1 MRAPADAAPAG
12 SNPTT
17 GTVKETMMN
26 TSKLVRPFAAVIAI
40 GALGSGMV
48 QATEYRLGLIT
59 PPPHIW
65 TKAATAFGED
75 LSAETDGAHSV
86 AVFPSRQLGN
96 EAQMMQLLQ
105 SGALDMAF
113 LTIAEVS
120 NRVPDFGAFYA
131 PYLVADI
138 QGAGALL
145 KSSAA
150 LELLGLLPRKTGVV
164 GIAYGMA
171 GLRQIVSRDAVGS
184 AEDLVGKKLRI
195 TPFEPIKDFY
205 NALGA
210 APTPMPL
217 PAVYDALANGQVDA
231 IDMDLELIWKLKYY
245 EHAETIL
252 VSNHMMFPM
261 VGLVSAKVWAG
272 LSENDRAL
280 IRRLMKK
287 HLDGVIDS
295 YLELEPEFLSEVEK
309 TGKTVIEVGPDFFGE
324 AAMKWEEIW
333 GAKAPA
339 LEAIRAASMEP

>member
-1 MRAPADAAPAG
+1 MNQPGFVRAMVA
-12 SNPTT
+12 
-17 GTVKETMMN
+17 
-26 TSKLVRPFAAVIAI
+26 LVAMV
-40 GALGSGMV
+40 ALGCSV
-48 QATEYRLGLIT
+48 AQARELRLGLIT

-65 TKAATAFGED
+65 TKAAQAFGED
-75 LSAETDGAHSV
+75 LAAETNGTHSV

-131 PYLVADI
+131 PYLVTDI
-138 QGAGALL
+138 GQAGALL
-145 KSSAA
+145 KSDAA
-150 LELLGLLPRKTGVV
+150 LGMLDLLPKKVGVV
-164 GIAYGMA
+164 GIGYGMA
-171 GLRQIVSRDAVGS
+171 GLRQIVSRDAVAS
-184 AEDLVGKKLRI
+184 AADLAGKKLRI

-252 VSNHMMFPM
+252 VSDHMMFPM
-261 VGLVSAKVWAG
+261 VGLVSAKIWSG
-272 LSENDRAL
+272 LSDDERAT

-295 YLELEPEFLSEVEK
+295 YVELESGFLAEVEK
-309 TGKTVIEVGPDFFGE
+309 TGKTVRKVGPEFFGDAAGRWE
-324 AAMKWEEIW
+324 AIW
-333 GAKAPA
+333 SEKASA
-339 LEAIRAASMEP
+339 LGAIRAAADTL